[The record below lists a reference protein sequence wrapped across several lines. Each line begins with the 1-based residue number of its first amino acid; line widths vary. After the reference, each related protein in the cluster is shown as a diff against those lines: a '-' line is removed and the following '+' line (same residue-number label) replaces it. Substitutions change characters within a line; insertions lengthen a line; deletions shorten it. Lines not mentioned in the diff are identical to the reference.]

1 MKVFSLIIVLFLV
14 TGCSYPHPN
23 MLPYGSNGEQK
34 YDDPIIKDTLM
45 AMPIYTITFENQ
57 NFPRCHK
64 KGFCALLPKLYKQD
78 YSKPNK
84 GWSLMSSSN
93 GFSINAEFIDGWIDY
108 SINMTSSTGKYQ
120 ERERAFD
127 KGEDKY
133 LKNIRIIKSKNGEIT
148 NLNLHLEYHGKENY
162 PCEVGESINTLR
174 GIRDK
179 FYICYKFNPERTMA
193 KSVTITFIYTKSPK
207 LPKKYQY
214 LAREYTYEDLLKRGK
229 RVLDS
234 LYIKDGW
241 DE

>member
-1 MKVFSLIIVLFLV
+1 MKVFFLIIVLFLV

-23 MLPYGSNGEQK
+23 MLPYGSDGVQK

-108 SINMTSSTGKYQ
+108 GINMNSSSGKY
-120 ERERAFD
+120 EKRERAVD
-127 KGEDKY
+127 TQNAHYIQYVRDRYNYEATTKMYYEV
-133 LKNIRIIKSKNGEIT
+133 
-148 NLNLHLEYHGKENY
+148 HGKENY
-162 PCEVGESINTLR
+162 PCIVTETGYSDR
-174 GIRDK
+174 GVK
-179 FYICYKFNPERTMA
+179 TKSYGCYKFNQTKTKA
-193 KSVTITFIYTKSPK
+193 KKVGITFIYTKSPN
-207 LPKKYQY
+207 LPQAYQH
-214 LAREYTYEDLLKRGK
+214 LAKEYTYDDLLKRSQ